1 MRRLWAEQDEGPYH
15 RDSQPQRRDVVEDRD
30 GIALQLGI
38 RLARDGDTPLPRR
51 DRGDLAV
58 RRARPLLR
66 LPAARLLGR
75 RHRRRPRRAASTSPS
90 RPSCAAARRTDA
102 AGMVEFRTIYPGW
115 YPGRTVHIHL
125 MVHAD
130 DAVLT
135 SQLYFPDEVSD
146 QVLARAP
153 YAERP
158 GRDTTNATDEIFP
171 TGGDPAVLD
180 VERGRRRIPRRHL
193 PRGSDHRYDELVS
206 GSSSRRRVVTSARN
220 PFHRLAE
227 EHRTLV
233 CGMNLDFLRG
243 LLNGIGSTEELT
255 ARLAPEPGRCCVRIV
270 AD

>member
-1 MRRLWAEQDEGPYH
+1 VTRAEAVSGELALMLSSCTVRRLWAEQDEGPYY
-15 RDSQPQRRDVVEDRD
+15 RDARPARRDVVEDRD

-38 RLARDGDTPLPRR
+38 RLVRDGDTPMR
-51 DRGDLAV
+51 DATVEIWQCDA
-58 RRARPLLR
+58 
-66 LPAARLLGR
+66 LGR
-75 RHRRRPRRAASTSPS
+75 YSGFPPPDSSIVVTAATAPRGEYLAGQTFLRGRQT
-90 RPSCAAARRTDA
+90 TDA
-102 AGMVEFRTIYPGW
+102 AGMVEFLTIYPGW

-180 VERGRRRIPRRHL
+180 VGPTDDGFRAAIC
-193 PRGSDHRYDELVS
+193 LV
-206 GSSSRRRVVTSARN
+206 VAT
-220 PFHRLAE
+220 
-227 EHRTLV
+227 
-233 CGMNLDFLRG
+233 
-243 LLNGIGSTEELT
+243 IG
-255 ARLAPEPGRCCVRIV
+255 EP
-270 AD
+270 